1 MTNYK
6 IQRVIAYALLTPAM
20 LSVIALVIIDQLENY
35 EIYIGSYHMRQRL
48 LGLFSGFESNSTPIY
63 VGLMAIAGVYLLVN
77 TKNE

>member
-20 LSVIALVIIDQLENY
+20 LSVIGLVIYQLDNC
-35 EIYIGSYHMRQRL
+35 EIYIGSYNTRFFL
-48 LGLFSGFESNSTPIY
+48 YGLYSNGESNFTPIY